1 MRMPTPLVC
10 MTLILSVIL
19 TGCST
24 TVTINPTAVAAANT
38 AAATVTVPAQAA
50 TAISAVATDV
60 PRVATAL
67 ATITP
72 PAITVQPITPLPPEV
87 AAAVITT
94 YAKSQL
100 GIDVSILQAVGGVGE
115 LQLPPTAQA
124 GVQEALRLAGTS
136 YGAVLQGGLAV
147 VALGRG
153 EGTGDYDAQ
162 IKWAS
167 LGAFTLRS
175 TDPYPADQAAALALV
190 KKTFPRLV
198 DLDFTAQAVD
208 KGYAF
213 YVVTTT
219 SATDPSNGSTQTV
232 GKTILTGVTQSDLGN
247 LVLVYAIVGN
257 GALATPLE
265 PKP

>member
-1 MRMPTPLVC
+1 MRIRTSLVC
-10 MTLILSVIL
+10 VATILSIIL
-19 TGCST
+19 TGCSS

-38 AAATVTVPAQAA
+38 AAATVTAPAQVA
-50 TAISAVATDV
+50 TAISAVATDA

-67 ATITP
+67 ANVTP
-72 PAITVQPITPLPPEV
+72 PPVTVSPITPLPPEV

-100 GIDVSILQAVGGVGE
+100 GIDVSIIQAVGGVGE

-124 GVQEALRLAGTS
+124 GVQEALKLAGTS

-153 EGTGDYDAQ
+153 EGSGDYDAQ

-175 TDPYPADQAAALALV
+175 TDPYPADQATALALV
-190 KKTFPRLV
+190 KKTFPRLADV
-198 DLDFTAQAVD
+198 TFTSQAAE

-232 GKTILTGVTQSDLGN
+232 GKTILTGVIQSDLGG